1 MTCVLGVSSKQEIP
15 LKCLNRRGWIEFFA
29 FFTTR
34 CPCGLHALLS
44 SLLPHA
50 LCTARQSRDPVRSLH
65 SPLGLL
71 FLSPPP
77 PTCSSPNPS
86 SPSSSALIPSL
97 SHQLLCHRDKQTSK
111 RNFQVIFRASPHPGL
126 CPSPE
131 TLGHE
136 LCSSLKEVAPG
147 PFNNCLPPGV
157 SPASLPSI
165 SRVSRFLLSYITPTC
180 LQPAEC
186 ALSQQESSP
195 ASAFPTVSPRSL
207 PPSKDIPSLL

>member
-1 MTCVLGVSSKQEIP
+1 MTCVLGVSSKQKIP

-65 SPLGLL
+65 CPLGLL

-77 PTCSSPNPS
+77 PTCSSHNPS

-97 SHQLLCHRDKQTSK
+97 THQLLCHRDKQTSK
-111 RNFQVIFRASPHPGL
+111 QNFHVIFRASPHPGL
-126 CPSPE
+126 GPSPE

-136 LCSSLKEVAPG
+136 LCSSLKG
-147 PFNNCLPPGV
+147 PLTIAYPQASPLQV
-157 SPASLPSI
+157 SP
-165 SRVSRFLLSYITPTC
+165 LL
-180 LQPAEC
+180 Q
-186 ALSQQESSP
+186 SQQVSALLHHSHLP
-195 ASAFPTVSPRSL
+195 AAS
-207 PPSKDIPSLL
+207 